1 MESIMTRKRKKG
13 KLVTFAIS
21 LIVLFFAGIM
31 YMQIKDSRAELGT
44 LHRQETKLE
53 AQLDDE
59 KKDGGYYERLEER
72 KVYVQTKK
80 YVEEVA
86 KQIGFVYPD
95 EVIYKPQNE

>member
-44 LHRQETKLE
+44 LHRQET
-53 AQLDDE
+53 QLDDE
-59 KKDGGYYERLEER
+59 KKEAERLEER

>member
-31 YMQIKDSRAELGT
+31 YMQIKYSRAELGT

-59 KKDGGYYERLEER
+59 KKEAERLEER